1 MARSANTPI
10 DFFYDGV
17 VITLNYNL
25 PTFVNWFPRLFASL
39 VKSFTR
45 LVENFSFDMVF
56 VKTFNVTCSGAQ
68 APGQALTNVV
78 LGSAIFLVFEMS
90 LFEFMRVT
98 FQGVSAAAPRYLQRL
113 ERPNTSRFMALFLPG
128 G

>member
-56 VKTFNVTCSGAQ
+56 VKTFVR
-68 APGQALTNVV
+68 PH
-78 LGSAIFLVFEMS
+78 AIILHITEHI
-90 LFEFMRVT
+90 
-98 FQGVSAAAPRYLQRL
+98 QR
-113 ERPNTSRFMALFLPG
+113 RISSFLPPRF
-128 G
+128 